1 MLKRLRLKFV
11 CINMLLVTLMLV
23 VIFAM
28 VFGFTRA
35 GLERESL
42 RMMRSIAE
50 HPYQLGA
57 PLESSDGVRLPYF
70 AIQVGLRGEIVATS
84 GGYYDLSDR
93 EYLLEV
99 LSRALETSEQSG
111 VLEEYG
117 LRFYRGL
124 SLGGECLVFAD
135 LTSEQA
141 TLERLLHTCILLG
154 IAGFLGFLVVSL
166 LLARWAVKPV
176 DEAWTQQ
183 RQFVSD
189 ASHELKTPLAV
200 ILTNAELLQDPAC
213 EPETQTRSIDNIL
226 TMAHQMRGL
235 VEGLLELAR
244 ADNGTARQQFQ
255 PVSWSSLVED
265 GLLPFEPLLF
275 EAGLTLDAAIEPG
288 LTVSGSEQQLR
299 QVLDILLDN
308 ARKYSDPGGA
318 VLVRLRRQ
326 GGHGLLT
333 VSTPGQALT
342 PEECKSIFRRFYR
355 ADKARAM
362 SGSYGLGLSIAESL
376 LQTHKGKIWAD
387 SSPGQ
392 NSFHV
397 QLPLL

>member
-1 MLKRLRLKFV
+1 MLKKLRLKFV
-11 CINMLLVTLMLV
+11 CINMLLVTVMLV
-23 VIFAM
+23 VIFAL

-35 GLERESL
+35 GLEQESL
-42 RMMRSIAE
+42 RMMQSIAE

-57 PLESSDGVRLPYF
+57 PSESSDGVRLPYF

-99 LSRALETSEQSG
+99 LSRALEHPDQSG
-111 VLEEYG
+111 VLDEYG
-117 LRFYRGL
+117 LRFYRGM

-135 LTSEQA
+135 LTSEQT
-141 TLERLLHTCILLG
+141 TLEHLLHTCILLG

-176 DEAWTQQ
+176 DQAWTQQ

-200 ILTNAELLQDPAC
+200 ILTNAELLHDPDC
-213 EPETQTRSIDNIL
+213 EPETKVRSTDNIL

-244 ADNGTARQQFQ
+244 ADNGTARQQFR
-255 PVSWSSLVED
+255 PLEWSELVKD

-275 EAGLTLDAAIEPG
+275 EAGLTLETEIEPG
-288 LTVSGSEQQLR
+288 LSVSGSEQQLR

-308 ARKYSDPGGA
+308 ARKYSDPGGI

-355 ADKARAM
+355 ADKARTM

-376 LQTHKGKIWAD
+376 VQTHKGKIWAD
-387 SSPGQ
+387 SIPGQ
-392 NSFHV
+392 NSFHI

>member
-1 MLKRLRLKFV
+1 MLKKLRLKFV
-11 CINMLLVTLMLV
+11 CINMLLVTVMLL
-23 VIFAM
+23 VIFAL

-35 GLERESL
+35 NLERESL
-42 RMMRSIAE
+42 RMMQSIAE

-57 PLESSDGVRLPYF
+57 PSETPDGVRLPYF
-70 AIQVGLRGEIVATS
+70 TIQLSLRGEIVATS

-99 LSRALETSEQSG
+99 LAQALAASEQSG
-111 VLEEYG
+111 VLEDYG
-117 LRFYRGL
+117 LRFYRRL

-135 LTSEQA
+135 LTYEQA
-141 TLERLLHTCILLG
+141 TLDSLLRTCVLLG
-154 IAGFLGFLVVSL
+154 TLSFLVFWGLSL

-200 ILTNAELLQDPAC
+200 ILTNAELLTDPAC
-213 EPETQTRSIDNIL
+213 EPETRARSSGNIL

-244 ADNGTARQQFQ
+244 ADNGAARQQFG

-275 EAGLTLDAAIEPG
+275 EAGLTLDAAIEPE

-308 ARKYSDPGGA
+308 ARKYSDPGGTVA
-318 VLVRLRRQ
+318 VRLRRQ

-333 VSTPGQALT
+333 VTTPGQALT

-355 ADKARAM
+355 ADKVRAM

-376 LQTHKGKIWAD
+376 IQTHKGKIWAD
-387 SSPGQ
+387 STPGQ
-392 NSFHV
+392 NNFHI